1 MTGWRDCHRSPVCF
15 LILDSLDRGA
25 VGSSGGPATLA
36 VDTEAPMHLSRW
48 LLAIFAFLLV
58 LPWAPIAEAQTT
70 QPLTERVRARALL
83 QDARATQPPPLGYLS
98 ANPYLPGSTSGFGS
112 EYRYGSPTNPYGPY
126 GSPYA
131 RDGARNPYTTGGA
144 RIVGQDGTYL
154 GRLNANPYDLESVA
168 NPYGRYGSP
177 FSPQS
182 INNPFS
188 QYGSPFSPNS
198 ATNPY
203 ATQPPVLLPPRR

>member
-1 MTGWRDCHRSPVCF
+1 
-15 LILDSLDRGA
+15 
-25 VGSSGGPATLA
+25 
-36 VDTEAPMHLSRW
+36 MHPPRW
-48 LLAIFAFLLV
+48 LLATFTFLLV
-58 LPWAPIAEAQTT
+58 LPWASIAEAQNTH
-70 QPLTERVRARALL
+70 PRTERVRVRALL
-83 QDARATQPPPLGYLS
+83 RDAHTTQPQPLGYLS
-98 ANPYLPGSTSGFGS
+98 ANPYLPGSTSDLGA
-112 EYRYGSPTNPYGPY
+112 EYRYTSPTNPYGPY

-154 GRLNANPYDLESVA
+154 GRLNANPYDPESVA

-177 FSPQS
+177 HRPQS
-182 INNPFS
+182 VNNPFT
-188 QYGSPFSPNS
+188 QYGSPFSPKS